1 MALRID
7 GWRSLALA
15 AACVAAAGAPEPA
28 NAQSPGPGPGTGQG
42 QAPGR
47 LVWGGRMP
55 LPGEAYVPSVPRRD
69 RRAADDP
76 AAATG
81 GADRAPQAA
90 RTGRAEPGRRG
101 PATAGAEDPGGGWMR
116 PAASTLARAPQRNP
130 SPSRMATPDFAAP
143 EKAAPGAAPREVG
156 ALQGVP
162 RADERL
168 LIEDLLGRPAPDQDS
183 AEAAPRAAAE
193 PEPEPADTVFG
204 TPRRARAEASPPP
217 MEPAVSVDAGE
228 IGGPDGEDRLGGKGA
243 GDDPADDP
251 GDDPAAA
258 DHAGEGTVEASMV
271 FPNTLPDRGRDPWE
285 GLKKVT
291 PGAAE
296 ASRDALD
303 APDAGNGVPDA
314 APAGRTS
321 PRGRVVASLGREA
334 PPASAAPNPP
344 GRGRLEAETPS
355 GYRTMPRQD
364 ALCRAYLRQSGV
376 KFVDA
381 EPVGNGRSCGI
392 SHPVKIYEIAPGVA
406 MKPAAL
412 MNCGAAARISQW
424 VRKEV
429 EPAARWKMW
438 TGLKSV
444 LNASSYRCSRI
455 AGSHTISEHA
465 SGNALD
471 VAGFEFTDGDTLD
484 VERQGFFSFR
494 SKAFQ
499 KAVRHSAC
507 RHFGTVLGP
516 GYNYD
521 HRNHLHLDARN
532 RRRVV
537 CK

>member
-15 AACVAAAGAPEPA
+15 AACVAAASAPEA
-28 NAQSPGPGPGTGQG
+28 ASAQSLGQG
-42 QAPGR
+42 AGQGGR

-69 RRAADDP
+69 ARGANDPVSPDVVTSDVAAPDV
-76 AAATG
+76 AAP
-81 GADRAPQAA
+81 D
-90 RTGRAEPGRRG
+90 
-101 PATAGAEDPGGGWMR
+101 
-116 PAASTLARAPQRNP
+116 L
-130 SPSRMATPDFAAP
+130 ATPGVAAP
-143 EKAAPGAAPREVG
+143 
-156 ALQGVP
+156 QGVP

-168 LIEDLLGRPAPDQDS
+168 LIEDLLGRPPPAPIQAQSPAPDPALAP
-183 AEAAPRAAAE
+183 AEADA
-193 PEPEPADTVFG
+193 G
-204 TPRRARAEASPPP
+204 PPP
-217 MEPAVSVDAGE
+217 MEPPVSVDAGE
-228 IGGPDGEDRLGGKGA
+228 TGGLDGEGA
-243 GDDPADDP
+243 GDDLGDDIGNDP
-251 GDDPAAA
+251 GDGPGNGLRDDPAAGE
-258 DHAGEGTVEASMV
+258 DAGQGPVEASLV

-285 GLKKVT
+285 GLKRVT
-291 PGAAE
+291 TGAAE
-296 ASRDALD
+296 ASPD
-303 APDAGNGVPDA
+303 APDAPDA
-314 APAGRTS
+314 VYDGEPDATPSRKTAR
-321 PRGRVVASLGREA
+321 PRGRVASLGREA
-334 PPASAAPNPP
+334 PPESLAPGPP

-355 GYRTMPRQD
+355 GYRAMPRQD
-364 ALCRAYLRQSGV
+364 ALCRAYLRQNGV

-381 EPVGNGRSCGI
+381 EPVGNGRSCRI
-392 SHPVKIYEIAPGVA
+392 AHPVKIYEIAPGVA

-412 MNCGAAARISQW
+412 LNCGAAARISQW

-471 VAGFEFTDGDTLD
+471 VAGFEFTDGDTFD
-484 VERQGFFSFR
+484 VERKGFFSFR

-507 RHFGTVLGP
+507 RYFGTVLGP
-516 GYNYD
+516 GYNFD
-521 HRNHLHLDARN
+521 HRSHLHLDARN
-532 RRRVV
+532 RRSVV